1 MLTNVKTWLST
12 AAVVAALAGGP
23 ALYAYAETPSQ
34 EPGDAMQHGEGGMMG
49 QGGMMNMMQEMS
61 QMMAT
66 CNKMMEGMAQH
77 HGTENPQDKMMPEKQ
92 G

>member
-1 MLTNVKTWLST
+1 MRTNVKTWLST
-12 AAVVAALAGGP
+12 VAVVAALAGGP
-23 ALYAYAETPSQ
+23 ALYAYAQTPNPAS
-34 EPGDAMQHGEGGMMG
+34 GGGMQHGMAD

-66 CNKMMEGMAQH
+66 CNKMMEDMAQH
-77 HGTENPQDKMMPEKQ
+77 HGSEKPQDRAMPEEQ

>member
-34 EPGDAMQHGEGGMMG
+34 ESGDAMQHGE
-49 QGGMMNMMQEMS
+49 GGMMNMMQEMS

-77 HGTENPQDKMMPEKQ
+77 HGTETPQDKMMPEKQ

>member
-1 MLTNVKTWLST
+1 MQTSFKTWLSA

-23 ALYAYAETPSQ
+23 ALYAYAESPNEESD
-34 EPGDAMQHGEGGMMG
+34 GGMQHGMMD

-66 CNKMMEGMAQH
+66 CNKMMEDMAQH
-77 HGTENPQDKMMPEKQ
+77 HGTESPQDKMMPEKQ